1 MSDEAIVRT
10 AEGNLVDQV
19 YSSPV
24 DRWQHRFRRILVLTL
39 VIIVVIVALVLLRY
53 FMTDRTVAYGDIREH
68 FKYGSIGSETGGTVF
83 TPVGGVLPPYLI
95 FKTLPKICPDKLP
108 GGYASLG
115 LIFEPGHD
123 LPIGISRRRRL
134 GLDQVGV
141 NCAACHTGTVRTSAS
156 GPRQIVL
163 AMPAHQLD
171 LERFFQFVQACSL
184 DDRLTAGNVI
194 AKAEESG
201 THVSL
206 MQRLLL
212 YVVVIQ
218 RTKLETLSLQ
228 NRIGPLLNDPTLPP
242 WGRGRVDTFNPYK
255 AIQFNWDLTRLPRE
269 ELIGAA
275 DFPSI
280 WNQQP
285 REGMHLHWDGNNTSL
300 DERNLSA
307 ALGAGVT
314 PVTVDYA
321 AIKRVRDWILTLPP
335 PAFPFAVDVAR
346 STRGKAIFEAQCAQC
361 HSFTGS
367 RTGSV
372 EDIASIGTDPSR
384 LNSYTYALATSQ
396 ALLFP
401 DSIHR
406 FQHFSKTNGYADVP
420 LDGIWARA
428 PYLHNGSVPTLA
440 DLLNPPAERPSVF
453 ARGYDLYDEQKVGFV
468 SDSAE
473 ARAEGSIYD
482 TKIPGNGNGG
492 HLYGTT
498 LSNDQKQDLLEYL
511 KTM

>member
-1 MSDEAIVRT
+1 MSDETIIHT
-10 AEGNLVDQV
+10 GEGDLVDRI

-24 DRWQHRFRRILVLTL
+24 DRYQHRFRRILLLAVAFA
-39 VIIVVIVALVLLRY
+39 VVVVTVALLGY
-53 FMTDRTVAYGDIREH
+53 FLADRPVAYDDIREH
-68 FKYGSIGSETGGTVF
+68 FKYGSIGSETGGSVLI
-83 TPVGGVLPPYLI
+83 PVGGVLPPYLI
-95 FKTLPKICPDKLP
+95 FKTLPAICPDKLP
-108 GGYASLG
+108 GGYRSLG

-141 NCAACHTGTVRTSAS
+141 NCAACHTGTVRTSAES
-156 GPRQIVL
+156 APQIVL
-163 AMPAHQLD
+163 GMPAHQLN
-171 LERFFQFVQACSL
+171 LEGFFQFEQACSL

-212 YVVVIQ
+212 YLFVIQ
-218 RTKLETLSLQ
+218 RTKLETLSLR
-228 NRIGPLLNDPTLPP
+228 NRISPLLADPTLPQ

-255 AIQFNWDLTRLPRE
+255 AIQFNWDLSELPRS

-275 DFPSI
+275 DFPSL

-321 AIKRVRDWILTLPP
+321 AIQRVHDWILTLPP
-335 PAFPFAVDVAR
+335 PKFPFSIDAAR
-346 STRGKAIFEAQCAQC
+346 SARGKAVFDAQCAQC

-367 RTGSV
+367 KTGTV
-372 EDIASIGTDPSR
+372 EDIASIGTDQYR
-384 LNSYTYALATSQ
+384 LNSFTYTLATSQ

-401 DSIHR
+401 GSVHR
-406 FQHFSKTNGYADVP
+406 FQHFFKTNGYANVP
-420 LDGIWARA
+420 LDGIWARS

-440 DLLNPPAERPSVF
+440 DLLNPPAERPKLF
-453 ARGYDLYDEQKVGFV
+453 ARGYDVYDEHKVGFV
-468 SDSAE
+468 SDTAA
-473 ARAEGSIYD
+473 ARADGSTYD
-482 TKIPGNGNGG
+482 TTVPGNGNGG
-492 HLYGTT
+492 HLYGTD
-498 LSNDQKQDLLEYL
+498 LPGDQKQDLLEYL
-511 KTM
+511 KTL

>member
-1 MSDEAIVRT
+1 MSDEVIVRT
-10 AEGNLVDQV
+10 AEGNLVDRV

-24 DRWQHRFRRILVLTL
+24 DRQQHRFRLILVLAL
-39 VIIVVIVALVLLRY
+39 VFVAVIVTLALLRY
-53 FMTDRTVAYGDIREH
+53 FMTDRVVAYEDIREH
-68 FKYGSIGSETGGTVF
+68 FKYGSIGSETGGNLF

-95 FKTLPKICPDKLP
+95 FKALPAICPNRLP

-115 LIFEPGHD
+115 FIFEPGHD

-141 NCAACHTGTVRTSAS
+141 NCAACHTGTVRTSAVS
-156 GPRQIVL
+156 PRQIVL
-163 AMPAHQLD
+163 GMPAHQLD

-194 AKAEESG
+194 AKEEAAG
-201 THVSL
+201 TRVSL

-212 YVVVIQ
+212 YLVVIQ

-228 NRIGPLLNDPTLPP
+228 NRIGPLLNDPTLPQ

-255 AIQFNWDLTRLPRE
+255 AIQFDWDLTRLPRE

-280 WNQQP
+280 WNQAP
-285 REGMHLHWDGNNTSL
+285 RAGMHLHWDGNNTSL

-321 AIKRVRDWILTLPP
+321 AIQRVHDWILTLSP
-335 PAFPFAVDVAR
+335 PAFPFAVDKAR
-346 STRGKAIFEAQCAQC
+346 SERGKAIFEKQCAQC

-372 EDIASIGTDPSR
+372 EDIDTIGTDPSR
-384 LNSYTYALATSQ
+384 LNSYTYVLATSQ

-401 DSIHR
+401 NSTHH
-406 FQHFSKTNGYADVP
+406 FQHFSKTNGYADMP

-440 DLLNPPAERPSVF
+440 DLLKPSAERPSVF
-453 ARGYDLYDEQKVGFV
+453 ARGYDVYDEQDVGFV
-468 SDSAE
+468 TDSAE
-473 ARAEGSIYD
+473 ARAAGSIYD
-482 TKIPGNGNGG
+482 TKVPGNGNGG

-498 LSNDQKQDLLEYL
+498 LSSDQKQDLLEYL
-511 KTM
+511 KTL

>member
-1 MSDEAIVRT
+1 MSDEVIIQT
-10 AEGNLVDQV
+10 SEGELVDHV

-24 DRWQHRFRRILVLTL
+24 DRWQHRFRNM
-39 VIIVVIVALVLLRY
+39 VLLLLLLIVIFLVMYLLHY
-53 FMTDRTVAYGDIREH
+53 FLVDRAVAYTDIREH
-68 FKYGSIGSETGGTVF
+68 YKYGSIGSETGGTVF

-95 FKTLPKICPDKLP
+95 FKTLPAICPEKLP

-115 LIFEPGHD
+115 LIFEPGHE

-141 NCAACHTGTVRTSAS
+141 NCAACHTGTVRTSA
-156 GPRQIVL
+156 GAPEQIVL
-163 AMPAHQLD
+163 GMPAHQLN
-171 LERFFQFVQACSL
+171 LEAFFQFVQACSL

-194 AKAEESG
+194 AKAEQSG

-206 MQRLLL
+206 FQHLLL
-212 YVVVIQ
+212 SLFVIQ
-218 RTKLETLSLQ
+218 RTKLETLSLR
-228 NRIGPLLNDPTLPP
+228 NRIGPLLNDPTLPA

-255 AIQFNWDLTRLPRE
+255 AIQFNWDLTQLPRS

-275 DFPSI
+275 DFPSL

-285 REGMHLHWDGNNTSL
+285 RDGMHLHWDGNNTSL

-321 AIKRVRDWILTLPP
+321 GIQRVHDWILTLPP
-335 PAFPFAVDVAR
+335 PKFPFPVDAGR
-346 STRGKAIFEAQCAQC
+346 SARGKVIFDTACAQC

-367 RTGSV
+367 RTGTV
-372 EDIASIGTDPSR
+372 EDIASIGTDPYR
-384 LNSYTYALATSQ
+384 LNSYTYSVATSQ

-401 DSIHR
+401 DNVHR
-406 FQHFSKTNGYADVP
+406 FQHFAKTSGYANVP

-440 DLLNPPAERPSVF
+440 DLLQPPADRPRMF
-453 ARGYDLYDEQKVGFV
+453 ARGYDVYDEHKVGFM
-468 SDSAE
+468 SDSPE
-473 ARAEGSIYD
+473 ARADGSIYD
-482 TKIPGNGNGG
+482 TTVPGNGNGG
-492 HLYGTT
+492 HLYGTN
-498 LSNDQKQDLLEYL
+498 LSSDQKQDLLEYL

>member
-1 MSDEAIVRT
+1 MSDKVIIRT
-10 AEGNLVDQV
+10 AEGDLVDRV

-24 DRWQHRFRRILVLTL
+24 DRWQHRFRLLLVLA
-39 VIIVVIVALVLLRY
+39 VIFVALVVTLALLRY
-53 FMTDRTVAYGDIREH
+53 FTADRPVVYGDIREH
-68 FKYGSIGSETGGTVF
+68 FKYGSIGSETGGSVI
-83 TPVGGVLPPYLI
+83 TPVGGVLPPYLV
-95 FKTLPKICPDKLP
+95 FKTLPAICPDKLP

-115 LIFEPGHD
+115 FIFEPGHD
-123 LPIGISRRRRL
+123 LPVGVSRRRRL

-141 NCAACHTGTVRTSAS
+141 NCAACHTGTVRTSAAAPS
-156 GPRQIVL
+156 QIVL
-163 AMPAHQLD
+163 GMPAHQLD

-194 AKAEESG
+194 AKAEETG

-206 MQRLLL
+206 FQRLLL
-212 YVVVIQ
+212 YLVVIQ
-218 RTKLETLSLQ
+218 RTKLATLSLR
-228 NRIGPLLNDPTLPP
+228 NRIGPLLNDPTLPQ

-255 AIQFNWDLTRLPRE
+255 AIQFNWDLTQLPRQ

-275 DFPSI
+275 DFPSL

-285 REGMHLHWDGNNTSL
+285 RDGMHLHWDGDNTSL
-300 DERNLSA
+300 EERNFSA
-307 ALGAGVT
+307 ALGAGIT

-321 AIKRVRDWILTLPP
+321 GMQRVFNWILTLPP
-335 PAFPFAVDVAR
+335 PSFPFAVDTAR
-346 STRGKAIFEAQCAQC
+346 STRGKLVFDAQCAQC

-401 DSIHR
+401 DNVHR
-406 FQHFSKTNGYADVP
+406 FQHFIKTNGYANVP

-440 DLLNPPAERPSVF
+440 DLLNPPAERPGVF
-453 ARGYDLYDEQKVGFV
+453 ARGYDVYDEHKVGFI

-473 ARAEGSIYD
+473 ARAAGTTYD

-498 LSNDQKQDLLEYL
+498 LSSEQKQDLLEYL
-511 KTM
+511 KTL

>member
-1 MSDEAIVRT
+1 MSDEVIIRT
-10 AEGNLVDQV
+10 AEGDLVDRV
-19 YSSPV
+19 YTSPV
-24 DRWQHRFRRILVLTL
+24 DRWQHRFRTTLLLVVAIAAVLITL
-39 VIIVVIVALVLLRY
+39 VMVHY
-53 FMTDRTVAYGDIREH
+53 FLADSTVGYDDIREH
-68 FKYGSIGSETGGTVF
+68 FKYGSIGSEPGGSVL

-95 FKTLPKICPDKLP
+95 FKTLPAICPERLP

-115 LIFEPGHD
+115 FILETSHD

-141 NCAACHTGTVRTSAS
+141 NCAACHTGTVRTSAA
-156 GPRQIVL
+156 GPEQIVL
-163 AMPAHQLD
+163 GMPAHQLD

-194 AKAEESG
+194 AKAEAMG
-201 THVSL
+201 TPVSL

-212 YVVVIQ
+212 YLMVIQ
-218 RTKLETLSLQ
+218 RAKLETLSLR

-255 AIQFNWDLTRLPRE
+255 AIQFNWDLSSLPRD

-275 DFPSI
+275 DFPSL

-285 REGMHLHWDGNNTSL
+285 RDGMHLHWDGDNTSL

-321 AIKRVRDWILTLPP
+321 SIQRIHDWILKLPP
-335 PAFPFAVDVAR
+335 PRFPFPVDPAK
-346 STRGKAIFEAQCAQC
+346 STRGKVLFDAQCAQC
-361 HSFTGS
+361 HSFTGA
-367 RTGSV
+367 RTGNV
-372 EDIASIGTDPSR
+372 EDITSIGTDPFR
-384 LNSYTYALATSQ
+384 LNSYTYLLATSQ
-396 ALLFP
+396 TLLFP
-401 DSIHR
+401 ADVHH
-406 FQHFSKTNGYADVP
+406 FQHFSKTNGYANMP

-440 DLLNPPAERPSVF
+440 DLLNPPAERPALF
-453 ARGYDLYDEQKVGFV
+453 ARGYDVYDEHKVGFIA
-468 SDSAE
+468 DTAE
-473 ARAEGSIYD
+473 ARAKGSIYD
-482 TKIPGNGNGG
+482 TRIQGNGNGG

-498 LSNDQKQDLLEYL
+498 LSEDQKQDLIEYL
-511 KTM
+511 KTL

>member
-1 MSDEAIVRT
+1 MSDEVIIRT
-10 AEGNLVDQV
+10 GEGELIDRV

-24 DRWQHRFRRILVLTL
+24 DSWQHRIRAIVLLVLISVA
-39 VIIVVIVALVLLRY
+39 VIAALYLLYY
-53 FMTDRTVAYGDIREH
+53 FLADRTVAYDDIREH
-68 FKYGSIGSETGGTVF
+68 YKYGSIGSETGGSIF

-95 FKTLPKICPDKLP
+95 FKTLPAICPDKLP

-141 NCAACHTGTVRTSAS
+141 NCAACHTGTVRTSVD
-156 GPRQIVL
+156 GPEQIVL
-163 AMPAHQLD
+163 GMPAHQLN
-171 LERFFQFVQACSL
+171 LEGFFQFVQSCSL

-194 AKAEESG
+194 AKAEQSG

-206 MQRLLL
+206 FQRLLL
-212 YVVVIQ
+212 YLFVIQ
-218 RTKLETLSLQ
+218 RTKLETLSLR
-228 NRIGPLLNDPTLPP
+228 NRISPLLNDPTLPA

-275 DFPSI
+275 DFPSL

-321 AIKRVRDWILTLPP
+321 GIQRVHDWILTLPP
-335 PAFPFAVDVAR
+335 PKFPFAVDAAR
-346 STRGKAIFEAQCAQC
+346 SERGKATFDAQCARC
-361 HSFTGS
+361 HGFTGS
-367 RTGSV
+367 RTGTV
-372 EDIASIGTDPSR
+372 EDIASIGTDPYR
-384 LNSYTYALATSQ
+384 LNSYTYILATSQ

-401 DSIHR
+401 DNVHR
-406 FQHFSKTNGYADVP
+406 FQHFIKTNGYSDVP

-440 DLLNPPAERPSVF
+440 DLLNPPADRPRLF
-453 ARGYDLYDEQKVGFV
+453 ARGYDVYDEHRVGFV

-473 ARAEGSIYD
+473 ARARGSVYD
-482 TKIPGNGNGG
+482 TTIPGNGNGG
-492 HLYGTT
+492 HTYGTA
-498 LSNDQKQDLLEYL
+498 LSSDQKQDLLEYL